1 MLQFLFGHKR
11 LVMRFSGS
19 KQHEKLVN
27 SSLLTAP
34 DSHLVK
40 AVSHSLLGVRQRALY
55 R

>member
-1 MLQFLFGHKR
+1 MYMMLKMLYARQVFDKMPTKF
-11 LVMRFSGS
+11 
-19 KQHEKLVN
+19 LVN
-27 SSLLTAP
+27 SSLLTAL

>member
-1 MLQFLFGHKR
+1 
-11 LVMRFSGS
+11 MRFSGS
-19 KQHEKLVN
+19 KQHEKLLVN
-27 SSLLTAP
+27 SSLLTAL